1 MIIRIKHNQNTHSG
15 FTIIELLIAVS
26 VAAIASILMVSALV
40 FMYGSLLRE
49 QTRSS
54 MVLESQVFLRRMVD
68 DIRVSNQILTTN
80 ALPDSNEPVGG
91 WVTSDPANTLI
102 MTQPAID
109 SSRDFIFDDST
120 GYPYQNEI
128 VYFGASNVMHRR
140 SLANSAATGNATLTT
155 CPVGTVGCS
164 PDTQLTSYLQ
174 NMFFRFFDI
183 NDVLTIV
190 PEDARSVELTV
201 NLTRTV
207 YGQQIDVTNKTRVTL
222 RNEN

>member
-1 MIIRIKHNQNTHSG
+1 MKQNNKNQDG
-15 FTIIELLIAVS
+15 FTIVELLIAVS

-68 DIRVSNQILTTN
+68 DIRVSNQILSTN
-80 ALPDSNEPVGG
+80 ALPDTYAPAGG

-102 MTQPAID
+102 MTQPATD
-109 SSRDFIFDDST
+109 SSRDFIFDDTT

-128 VYFGASNVMHRR
+128 VYFGENNIMHRR
-140 SLANSAATGNATLTT
+140 SLANSSATGNAALTT
-155 CPVGTVGCS
+155 CPVGTTGCS

-174 NMFFRFFDI
+174 NMFFRFYDI
-183 NDVLTIV
+183 NDTLTTV
-190 PEDARSVELTV
+190 PEEARSVELTV

-207 YGQQIDVTNKTRVTL
+207 YGQQIDVSNKTRVTL